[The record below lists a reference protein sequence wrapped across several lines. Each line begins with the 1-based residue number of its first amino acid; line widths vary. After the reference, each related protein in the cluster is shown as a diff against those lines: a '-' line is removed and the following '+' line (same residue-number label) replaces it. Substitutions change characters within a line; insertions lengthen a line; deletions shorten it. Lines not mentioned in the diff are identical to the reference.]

1 MDKTG
6 YSRESERENI
16 VASKLYLKKIEI
28 SDAISIVVPTVG
40 QIIDNEDDYYQIAC
54 MIVATPYDM
63 MVQLDDAHIDFTKID
78 DFELF
83 VLLFENLKGLD
94 TSLMFGDL
102 ELSGLKAAKFEGTG
116 ELVLR
121 DQEKGITID
130 RVVHAKLCDSIR
142 KMLHMEK
149 NSKKPGNE
157 ETRKYLIDRERKRQK
172 RAKKGRKDS
181 QLENY
186 IVALVNTEQFPYN
199 YETVRNIS
207 IYQFYASLNQIAH
220 RIKYDNTMIGYY
232 AGTIKFEDLAP
243 ADRTWIKDTQ

>member
-1 MDKTG
+1 M
-6 YSRESERENI
+6 
-16 VASKLYLKKIEI
+16 ASKLYQTNIEV
-28 SDAISIVVPTVG
+28 SDAISVMVPTVG
-40 QIIDNEDDYYQIAC
+40 QIIDNEDDYYQVAC

-83 VLLFENLKGLD
+83 ILLFENLRAMN
-94 TSLMFGDL
+94 TSLIFGDL
-102 ELSGLKAAKFEGTG
+102 DLSGMKVAKFEGTG
-116 ELVLR
+116 ELVLTDSER
-121 DQEKGITID
+121 DITID

-142 KMLHMEK
+142 DMLHMEK
-149 NSKKPGNE
+149 NNKKPGNE
-157 ETRKYLIDRERKRQK
+157 EARKYLIDRERKRQK
-172 RAKKGRKDS
+172 RAKNKRRDS

-186 IVALVNTEQFPYN
+186 IIALVNTEQFPYN

-220 RIKYDNTMIGYY
+220 KIKYDNTMIGYY

-243 ADRTWIKDTQ
+243 ADRTWIQNTQ

>member
-1 MDKTG
+1 M
-6 YSRESERENI
+6 
-16 VASKLYLKKIEI
+16 ASKLYQTSIEV
-28 SDAISIVVPTVG
+28 SDAISVMVPTVG
-40 QIIDNEDDYYQIAC
+40 QIIDNEDDYYQVAC

-83 VLLFENLKGLD
+83 ILLFENLRAMN
-94 TSLMFGDL
+94 TSLIFGELD
-102 ELSGLKAAKFEGTG
+102 LSGMKVAKFEGTG
-116 ELVLR
+116 ELVLMDKER
-121 DQEKGITID
+121 DITID

-142 KMLHMEK
+142 NMLHMEK
-149 NSKKPGNE
+149 NNKKPGNDE
-157 ETRKYLIDRERKRQK
+157 ARKYLIDRERKRQK
-172 RAKKGRKDS
+172 RAKSKRRDS

-186 IVALVNTEQFPYN
+186 IIALVNTEQFPYN

-220 RIKYDNTMIGYY
+220 KIKYDNTMIGYY

-243 ADRTWIKDTQ
+243 ADRTWIQNTQ

>member
-1 MDKTG
+1 M
-6 YSRESERENI
+6 
-16 VASKLYLKKIEI
+16 ASQLYQTSIEV
-28 SDAISIVVPTVG
+28 SDAISVMVPTVG
-40 QIIDNEDDYYQIAC
+40 QIIDNEDDYYQVAC

-83 VLLFENLKGLD
+83 ILLFENLRAMN
-94 TSLMFGDL
+94 TSLIFGELD
-102 ELSGLKAAKFEGTG
+102 LSGMKVAKFEGTG
-116 ELVLR
+116 ELVLMDKER
-121 DQEKGITID
+121 DITID

-142 KMLHMEK
+142 NMLHMEK
-149 NSKKPGNE
+149 NNKKPGNE
-157 ETRKYLIDRERKRQK
+157 EARKYLIDRERKRQK
-172 RAKKGRKDS
+172 RAKSKRRDS

-186 IVALVNTEQFPYN
+186 IIALVNTEQFPYN

-220 RIKYDNTMIGYY
+220 KIKYDNTMIGYY

-243 ADRTWIKDTQ
+243 ADRTWIQNTQ